1 MIRAL
6 DTNIVVMSLR
16 KNASPCV
23 IKHFRQLEP
32 AMIVVPE
39 IVRAE
44 LLHGCLK
51 SERPEE
57 HLAAVSRFLAP
68 YQYLP
73 FDTQAAEHYA
83 DIRAHL
89 ERCGKLIGPNDLF
102 IAATARAA
110 KAILVTN
117 NLKEFQRVPGL
128 QCEDWTAL

>member
-6 DTNIVVMSLR
+6 DTNTIVMSLR
-16 KNASPCV
+16 QNVSPCV
-23 IKHFRQLEP
+23 IDRFRQFEP
-32 AMIVVPE
+32 SMIVVPE

-51 SERPEE
+51 SERAKEN
-57 HLAAVSRFLAP
+57 LTAVSRFLAP
-68 YQYLP
+68 YQHLS
-73 FDTQAAEHYA
+73 FDAQAAEHYA
-83 DIRAHL
+83 DIRSHL
-89 ERCGKLIGPNDLF
+89 ERCGNLIGPNDLF

-128 QCEDWTAL
+128 QCEDWTAA